1 MSSTAAPAAAPAEQY
16 DAIIIGA
23 GISGM
28 YQLYRLREL
37 GMSVRVLEA
46 GTDIGGTWY
55 WNRYPGARFDSES
68 YSYGYSFSQEILD
81 EWDWSEHFAAQPE
94 ILRYLQF
101 VADKIDVRKD
111 IDFNTRVTAATYDEA
126 DNSWTVAT
134 ETGRELTAKFLITAV
149 GPLSAPQFPNIEGM
163 DRFRGEACHTGL
175 WPHEPVKFAGKR
187 VAVIGTGATAVQVI
201 QTIASQVD
209 HLTVFQRTPNWCAP
223 LGNSKISKEQ
233 MQDIKQHY
241 AEIFAK
247 CNESYGAFLHAMD
260 PRSVFDLSPQERE
273 AYFEKLYNTPG
284 FAIWLG
290 NCRDTLTDEK
300 ANAEITQFVAKKI
313 RERVNDPAIAEK
325 LIPTNHGFGTRRVPM
340 ETGYYEVYNRD
351 NVELVDIRENPI
363 ECITAKG
370 IKTSGREFEFDMI
383 IYATG
388 FNAVVGAL
396 ERIDIR
402 GIGGRSLN
410 EKWADGPRTNL
421 GVQTAGFPNLLTIV
435 GPQNGSTFC
444 NIPRCIEQNVEWL
457 TGLLRYMRGKG
468 YDYIETTVDAE
479 EAWTRH
485 VYEAAMKTLFP
496 TADSWF
502 MNVNQNLPEKKRTF
516 LLYAGGAPVYKEK
529 CDEVAAAGYAGFR
542 MH

>member
-1 MSSTAAPAAAPAEQY
+1 MSSTAAQATAPAEQF
-16 DAIIIGA
+16 DAVIVGA

-111 IDFNTRVTAATYDEA
+111 IDFRTRVTAATYDEA
-126 DNSWTVAT
+126 SNSWNVTT
-134 ETGRELTAKFLITAV
+134 ENGRQLNAKFLITAV

-163 DRFRGEACHTGL
+163 DRFKGEAYHTGL
-175 WPHEPVKFAGKR
+175 WPHKPVEFAGKR

-223 LGNSKISKEQ
+223 LGNSEISKEE

-241 AEIFAK
+241 PEIFAK
-247 CNESYGAFLHAMD
+247 CDESYGAFMHAMD
-260 PRSVFDLSPQERE
+260 PRSVFDLSPEERE
-273 AYFEKLYNTPG
+273 AFFEKLYNSPG

-300 ANAEITQFVAKKI
+300 ANAEITKFVAKKI
-313 RERVNDPAIAEK
+313 RERVADPAVAEK

-363 ECITAKG
+363 ECVTGLQRRRRRARTDRDPRDRRPVVEG
-370 IKTSGREFEFDMI
+370 EVGRRPAHESRRADRRVSEYAHDRRAAERFDILQHPALHRTERRM
-383 IYATG
+383 ADG
-388 FNAVVGAL
+388 FDAL
-396 ERIDIR
+396 HARQGLRLYRNNGRCRGCVDAACIR
-402 GIGGRSLN
+402 GGDGYAVSDGGFVVHECEPEPAGEEAHVPPLR
-410 EKWADGPRTNL
+410 GRRT
-421 GVQTAGFPNLLTIV
+421 GVQ
-435 GPQNGSTFC
+435 
-444 NIPRCIEQNVEWL
+444 EE
-457 TGLLRYMRGKG
+457 MR
-468 YDYIETTVDAE
+468 
-479 EAWTRH
+479 
-485 VYEAAMKTLFP
+485 
-496 TADSWF
+496 
-502 MNVNQNLPEKKRTF
+502 
-516 LLYAGGAPVYKEK
+516 
-529 CDEVAAAGYAGFR
+529 
-542 MH
+542 

>member
-1 MSSTAAPAAAPAEQY
+1 MSSTAARANAPAEHF
-16 DAIIIGA
+16 DAVIIGA

-101 VADKIDVRKD
+101 VAEKIDIRKD
-111 IDFNTRVTAATYDEA
+111 IDFRTRVTAATYDEA
-126 DNSWTVAT
+126 DNSWNIETENGRVLNAT
-134 ETGRELTAKFLITAV
+134 FLITAV
-149 GPLSAPQFPNIEGM
+149 GPLSAPQFPNIAGRE
-163 DRFRGEACHTGL
+163 RFTGEAYHTGL
-175 WPHEPVKFAGKR
+175 WPHEPVEFAGKR
-187 VAVIGTGATAVQVI
+187 VAVIGTGATAVQLI
-201 QTIASQVD
+201 QTIASQVE

-223 LGNSKISKEQ
+223 LGNSKISPQE
-233 MQDIKQHY
+233 MQDIKQRY
-241 AEIFAK
+241 PEIFAK
-247 CNESYGAFLHAMD
+247 CDESYGAFLHAMD
-260 PRSVFDLSPQERE
+260 PRSTFDLSSAERE
-273 AYFEKLYNTPG
+273 AFFEKLYTMPG

-290 NCRDTLTDEK
+290 NFGDTLTDEK
-300 ANAEITQFVAKKI
+300 ANAEITKFMAKKI
-313 RERVNDPAIAEK
+313 RERVTDPVTAEK

-340 ETGYYEVYNRD
+340 ESGYYDVYNRA
-351 NVELVDIRENPI
+351 NVELVDIRANPV
-363 ECITAKG
+363 ECITTTG
-370 IKTSGREFEFDMI
+370 IKTAEREFEFDMI
-383 IYATG
+383 IFATG

-402 GIGGRSLN
+402 GIGGQPLK
-410 EKWADGPRTNL
+410 EKWKDGPRTYL

-457 TGLLRYMRGKG
+457 TDLLRYMREKG
-468 YDYIETTVDAE
+468 YDTVETTVDAE
-479 EAWTRH
+479 DAWTQH

-516 LLYAGGAPVYKEK
+516 LLYAGGAPVYKQK
-529 CDEVAAAGYAGFR
+529 CDEVAAQGYAGFQLR
-542 MH
+542 